1 MPIYDFRCVECGM
14 EFEVSRPRSDAGN
27 PAYCPLDGKEAQRIF
42 SSMGFVV
49 KGEAGFSPSPGP
61 PAGPGGFGHSHG
73 PGGHSHAH
81 GPGTHTH

>member
-1 MPIYDFRCVECGM
+1 MPIYDFRCSDCGM
-14 EFEVSRPRSDAGN
+14 EFEVSRSRGDAGN

-49 KGEAGFSPSPGP
+49 KGQAQFSPMPTP
-61 PAGPGGFGHSHG
+61 PGGAAGHSHG
-73 PGGHSHAH
+73 PFGHGHSH

>member
-14 EFEVSRPRSDAGN
+14 EFEVSRPRSAAGDA
-27 PAYCPLDGKEAQRIF
+27 AYCPLDGKEAQRIF

-49 KGEAGFSPSPGP
+49 KGDPSFSPTPTP
-61 PAGPGGFGHSHG
+61 PGGGSMLGHNHG
-73 PGGHSHAH
+73 PGGHSH